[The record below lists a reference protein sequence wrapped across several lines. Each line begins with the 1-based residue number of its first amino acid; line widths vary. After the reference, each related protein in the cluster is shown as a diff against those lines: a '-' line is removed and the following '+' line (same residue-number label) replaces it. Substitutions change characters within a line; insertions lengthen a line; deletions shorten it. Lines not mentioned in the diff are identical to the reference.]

1 MDNEMKDLKRNM
13 EQVEKMMAKAKVN
26 RVILAKRNAI
36 TEKVK
41 VDMKQNMKEVEI
53 LKAQADAVQKVML
66 EKEEM
71 KNLFDQCQREQVS
84 VAEELE
90 VKGRFSQHQGEGAG
104 REGEGLE
111 EGSG

>member
-1 MDNEMKDLKRNM
+1 MDNEQVKDLKRNM
-13 EQVEKMMAKAKVN
+13 EQIEKMMAKAKVN
-26 RVILAKRNAI
+26 RDILAKQNAI

-41 VDMKQNMKEVEI
+41 VREVEI

-71 KNLFDQCQREQVS
+71 KNLFDQCQREQAR

-90 VKGRFSQHQGEGAG
+90 GKGSFSQHQGESAA
-104 REGEGLE
+104 R
-111 EGSG
+111 